1 MKRSGPVGPTEDP
14 ADAEPRRRRDTAA
27 HQDTAD
33 SSDDTVAD
41 LVARVQELETERA
54 QLENFAAMAAHE
66 VLKPLVMTEAYATL
80 LTERVGHSLDLQ
92 SRRDLDAI
100 VRISSRVRLLVEAML
115 TDARKSGRPLRRE
128 QVDVALIIRDCI
140 RLLDA
145 EIRERDARLEVD
157 PMPVIESD
165 PALLSGVFS
174 NLLSNAVK
182 YGPRRGGDIRV
193 SVTRSE
199 AGWTFDV
206 LSSGPALPEHGRAK
220 LFEPWECGP
229 GERRAAGAGLGL
241 AIVRSIVEQHGGE
254 VGVTSPTDRS
264 NRFFFTLPA

>member
-1 MKRSGPVGPTEDP
+1 MERSGPVGPKANP
-14 ADAEPRRRRDTAA
+14 AQKARNRRGSAAKEHQTASVDGEKSA
-27 HQDTAD
+27 
-33 SSDDTVAD
+33 
-41 LVARVQELETERA
+41 LIARIEALEAERA

-80 LTERVGHSLDLQ
+80 IAERVGHGLDLQ

-115 TDARKSGRPLRRE
+115 TDARKSGRPVRRE
-128 QVDVALIIRDCI
+128 QVDVAQIIRDCI
-140 RLLDA
+140 RLLDT

-157 PMPVIESD
+157 PMPVIQSD

-182 YGPRRGGDIRV
+182 YGPRKGGDIRV
-193 SVTRSE
+193 SVSRSA

-206 LSSGPALPEHGRAK
+206 LSNGPALPEKGREK